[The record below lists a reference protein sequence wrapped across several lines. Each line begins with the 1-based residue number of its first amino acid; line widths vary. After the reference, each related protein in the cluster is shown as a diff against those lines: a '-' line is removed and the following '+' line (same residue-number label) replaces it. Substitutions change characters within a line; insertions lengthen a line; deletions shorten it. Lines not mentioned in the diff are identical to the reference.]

1 MQNEAGENVDMYT
14 PRKWWVNHIYIYARA
29 SIEFLSPFTL
39 QPCVFTFRD
48 R

>member
-14 PRKWWVNHIYIYARA
+14 PRKWWVNHIYARA
-29 SIEFLSPFTL
+29 SIEFLSHFTL